1 MKKLLLILFLFVGSF
16 TYGQIFTQTF
26 VDRCTG
32 ETKLVTANFSQGS
45 AVVSFYSRVRVFTY
59 QEFLQ
64 GQLQSWLAETYNWW
78 NTLSP
83 CSDAAQQAQQAQQ
96 TAQQAQQAAQQA
108 QQAATNASTAA
119 TNATQAATTAST
131 AATTASTAATTAS
144 TAASTASTAG
154 TTASTA
160 TTGTSQTT
168 TTNTSSTN
176 TTNTT
181 GGTTNDTSTT
191 NTTGGTSTSGGSSST
206 DSSSSTDTGSSS
218 SGEGTTS
225 NDSGGTSEGG
235 TSDGGET
242 KGETKTEETKTE
254 ETKTEET
261 KSEEKTEEVK
271 EEKKEETKEE
281 TKEEESKEET
291 KEEEKKEEEKKE
303 EEKSE
308 EKEEE
313 KKEEKS
319 DEEKEKEKEEEEK
332 KKKEEEEEK
341 KKKEEEKK
349 KEKVKMMPI
358 QLKADAMAMQ
368 TPLGSYNAVMNFG
381 ASQSSVFGDVSY
393 SLNTMLWD
401 NLRQV
406 SFMGARTKIA
416 FTDDYQVKI
425 IKATAVGYS
434 NNYSISTLML
444 SQSFMKPFKNGMTV
458 GVGISAG
465 TTFES
470 YPIKENFMVSY
481 NVLAT
486 KSFKLNDRITYSPA
500 LIFTQTPFMSGRDG
514 VGVDF
519 NNGNPFGVSVRND
532 MRGSRIHFMGIMA
545 NSFTVQLTKR
555 FSFNAGWTII
565 KGSDPN
571 LPMMNSFM
579 IGSKLPF

>member
-1 MKKLLLILFLFVGSF
+1 VSSF

-45 AVVSFYSRVRVFTY
+45 AVVSFYSRVKVFTY

-64 GQLQSWLAETYNWW
+64 GQLQSWLIETYNWW
-78 NTLSP
+78 NALSP
-83 CSDAAQQAQQAQQ
+83 CSDAVQQAQQAQQ

-131 AATTASTAATTAS
+131 ASTAATTAS
-144 TAASTASTAG
+144 AVG
-154 TTASTA
+154 TTTPPPTTTA
-160 TTGTSQTT
+160 TAPPATD
-168 TTNTSSTN
+168 TSSTSPPP
-176 TTNTT
+176 TT

-191 NTTGGTSTSGGSSST
+191 NTTGDTSTSGGTSST

-225 NDSGGTSEGG
+225 NDSSGTTEGG
-235 TSDGGET
+235 TDSSGET
-242 KGETKTEETKTE
+242 SSETKTEETKTE

-271 EEKKEETKEE
+271 EEKKEE
-281 TKEEESKEET
+281 SKEET
-291 KEEEKKEEEKKE
+291 KEEEKKE

-308 EKEEE
+308 EKEEDE
-313 KKEEKS
+313 KKEEKK
-319 DEEKEKEKEEEEK
+319 EEDKEEED
-332 KKKEEEEEK
+332 KKES
-341 KKKEEEKK
+341 
-349 KEKVKMMPI
+349 KMMPI

-368 TPLGSYNAVMNFG
+368 TPLGSYNAVMNIG
-381 ASQSSVFGDVSY
+381 ASQSSIFGDVSY
-393 SLNTMLWD
+393 SLNAMIWD

-416 FTDDYQVKI
+416 FTDDYQVKV
-425 IKATAVGYS
+425 IKATAIGYS
-434 NNYSISTLML
+434 NNFSISTLML

-470 YPIKENFMVSY
+470 YPIQENFMVSY

-500 LIFTQTPFMSGRDG
+500 LIFTQTPFMSSKDG

-532 MRGSRIHFMGIMA
+532 MKGSRIHFMGIMA

-555 FSFNAGWTII
+555 FSFNVGWTII

-571 LPMMNSFM
+571 LPMMHSFM

>member
-1 MKKLLLILFLFVGSF
+1 MKKLLLILFMFVSSF
-16 TYGQIFTQTF
+16 TYGQIFSQTF

-32 ETKLVTANFSQGS
+32 ETKIVTANFTQGS

-64 GQLQSWLAETYNWW
+64 GQLQSWLVETYNWW

-83 CSDAAQQAQQAQQ
+83 CSTATQQAQQAQQ

-108 QQAATNASTAA
+108 QQAATS
-119 TNATQAATTAST
+119 AST

-144 TAASTASTAG
+144 TAATTASTAG

-168 TTNTSSTN
+168 TTN
-176 TTNTT
+176 
-181 GGTTNDTSTT
+181 DTSTT
-191 NTTGGTSTSGGSSST
+191 NTTGDTSTSGGTTTT
-206 DSSSSTDTGSSS
+206 DSSSTTDTSSS
-218 SGEGTTS
+218 STGEGTTS
-225 NDSGGTSEGG
+225 NDSSGTTEGG
-235 TSDGGET
+235 TDSSGET
-242 KGETKTEETKTE
+242 SSETKTEETKTE

-261 KSEEKTEEVK
+261 TSEEKTEEVK
-271 EEKKEETKEE
+271 EETKEE
-281 TKEEESKEET
+281 STEET
-291 KEEEKKEEEKKE
+291 KEEEKKEEKE
-303 EEKSE
+303 EE
-308 EKEEE
+308 
-313 KKEEKS
+313 
-319 DEEKEKEKEEEEK
+319 
-332 KKKEEEEEK
+332 
-341 KKKEEEKK
+341 KEEEKK

-368 TPLGSYNAVMNFG
+368 TPLGSYNAVMNIG

-393 SLNTMLWD
+393 SLNTMIWD
-401 NLRQV
+401 NLQQV

-434 NNYSISTLML
+434 NNYSISTLMV

-458 GVGISAG
+458 GIGISAG

-470 YPIKENFMVSY
+470 FPIKENFMVSY

-514 VGVDF
+514 IEIDF
-519 NNGNPFGVSVRND
+519 NNGKPFGISVKNE
-532 MRGSRIHFMGIMA
+532 MEGSRIHFMGIMA

-571 LPMMNSFM
+571 LPMMHSFM
-579 IGSKLPF
+579 FGSKLPF

>member
-131 AATTASTAATTAS
+131 AATTASTAASTASTAASTAS

-168 TTNTSSTN
+168 TTNTGSTN
-176 TTNTT
+176 TTNTS

-191 NTTGGTSTSGGSSST
+191 NTTGDTSTSGGTSST

-225 NDSGGTSEGG
+225 NDSSGTTEGG
-235 TSDGGET
+235 TESSGESSS
-242 KGETKTEETKTE
+242 ETKTDETKTE

-271 EEKKEETKEE
+271 EEKTEETK
-281 TKEEESKEET
+281 EESKEET
-291 KEEEKKEEEKKE
+291 KEEETKEEEKKE

-313 KKEEKS
+313 KKEEDK
-319 DEEKEKEKEEEEK
+319 EEETKEEKEEEK
-332 KKKEEEEEK
+332 K
-341 KKKEEEKK
+341 EEKK

-368 TPLGSYNAVMNFG
+368 TPLGSYNAVMNIG

-401 NLRQV
+401 NLKQV
-406 SFMGARTKIA
+406 SFMGARTKIV

-470 YPIKENFMVSY
+470 FPIKENFMVSY

-486 KSFKLNDRITYSPA
+486 KSFKVTDRITYSPA

-532 MRGSRIHFMGIMA
+532 MKGSRIHFMGIMA

-571 LPMMNSFM
+571 LPMMHSFM

>member
-291 KEEEKKEEEKKE
+291 K
-303 EEKSE
+303 SE

-313 KKEEKS
+313 KSDEEKEKEKS

-470 YPIKENFMVSY
+470 FPIKENFMVSY

>member
-131 AATTASTAATTAS
+131 AATTASTAASTASTAASTAS

-168 TTNTSSTN
+168 TTNTGSTN
-176 TTNTT
+176 TTNTS

-191 NTTGGTSTSGGSSST
+191 NTTGDTSTSGGTSST

-225 NDSGGTSEGG
+225 NDSSGTTEGG
-235 TSDGGET
+235 TESSGESSS
-242 KGETKTEETKTE
+242 ETKTDETKTE

-271 EEKKEETKEE
+271 EETKEE
-281 TKEEESKEET
+281 TKEESKEET
-291 KEEEKKEEEKKE
+291 KEEEKKE

-313 KKEEKS
+313 KKEEDK
-319 DEEKEKEKEEEEK
+319 EEESKEETEEEK
-332 KKKEEEEEK
+332 K
-341 KKKEEEKK
+341 EEKK

-368 TPLGSYNAVMNFG
+368 TPLGSYNAVMNIG

-401 NLRQV
+401 NLKQV

-434 NNYSISTLML
+434 NNYAISTLML

-470 YPIKENFMVSY
+470 FPIKENFMVSY

-532 MRGSRIHFMGIMA
+532 MKGSRIHFMGIMA

-571 LPMMNSFM
+571 LPMMHSFM